1 MKSWKSIWVLAAN
14 NVRGRYRSL
23 IIWGVALGALGA
35 LYVALFPVMSSF
47 LNDYLKTAPQSMR
60 GLLGGIT
67 GSITIQ
73 KWLELEFLDRLVPVA
88 LPIMVII
95 IGART
100 VAGNEERKTL
110 DLLMSN
116 PLRRSS
122 VVGAA
127 LATMGV
133 SLAMVLAIAWIITYL
148 AVPFAGVHLGPG
160 YLAEAL
166 AALWPF
172 CMIWGALA
180 LLISSATRRSTF
192 ALSIPLVLIVATY
205 VVDALYQTSDS
216 LKNLKY
222 VSLLYY
228 LGHPIEGHFPWTA
241 VLCFVAATC
250 AFAALAILGFNR
262 RDIYT

>member
-1 MKSWKSIWVLAAN
+1 MSSWTSIRVLALN
-14 NVRGRYRSL
+14 NLRGRYRSL

-47 LNDYLKTAPQSMR
+47 LNDYLKNASPSMR
-60 GLLGGIT
+60 GAFGGLT
-67 GSITIQ
+67 GSMTIQ
-73 KWLELEFLDRLVPVA
+73 KWLELEFLNRLVPVA
-88 LPIMVII
+88 LPIMVIV

-100 VAGNEERKTL
+100 IAGNEERQTL

-133 SLAMVLAIAWIITYL
+133 SLAVVLAIAWILTYI
-148 AVPFAGVHLGPG
+148 AVPFAGVDLGPG
-160 YLAEAL
+160 SLAAAL

-172 CMIWGALA
+172 CMLWGALG
-180 LLISSATRRSTF
+180 LLISSAARRSTF
-192 ALSIPLVLIVATY
+192 ALSLPLVLIVATY
-205 VVDALYQTSDS
+205 VIDALYQTSDS

-222 VSLLYY
+222 FSLLYY
-228 LGHPIEGHFPWTA
+228 LGHPVEGHFPWTA
-241 VLCFVAATC
+241 VLCFVAAVC
-250 AFAALAILGFNR
+250 VLAALAVVAFDR